1 MSPISH
7 LLILFFVFFSPLTVA
22 VADQSNA
29 NNPKQESDANNEEKE
44 FVRLDL
50 IHRHHPEVVKRLH
63 DEIKVDKM
71 EDRIKDIRYHDQ
83 SRLRAISV
91 HMNWTKVV
99 ENAEE
104 KEKKEASSSNLPPQ
118 SQTPIALKTYPGAD
132 FGSSEF
138 FVQLKLGTPPQKFTM
153 IADTGSDLLW
163 TRCRYRR
170 CRGDC
175 SNPSPIH
182 KMRNRMRER
191 FIYAL
196 YANQSSSFSP
206 IPCSS
211 KQCIQDFSEL
221 GGQPDCPTPNSP
233 CSYTYSYL
241 SGDRAMGIFAT
252 ETVTVRLT
260 NGKEKQ
266 LKDIL
271 YGCTEEITDSQFL
284 DGADGL
290 IGLGS
295 SIYSF
300 VYKAAENNVGGG
312 FSYCLA
318 DHLRNITAISYFVFG
333 TPSPKTF
340 AASTSSPIGPPAT
353 TRLITGGRYSCY
365 YGVQLA
371 GISVDGQI
379 LNIPPHVWNIK
390 SGCGTILDTGTSLT
404 MLTAPAHDAVIE
416 AMAPKIEKF
425 GRMERDVK
433 GEREKN
439 FKLCFNDTQ
448 WNFGMLPKLGFHFE
462 GGAVFE
468 PPDRSYIVSA
478 SYQCSCIAITSL
490 PFPSINILGNIIQQ
504 TYLWQFDLLKG
515 SVTFAPSDCA

>member
-7 LLILFFVFFSPLTVA
+7 LLILVFVFVFVFFSPLTVA

-29 NNPKQESDANNEEKE
+29 NNLKQESDANNEEQE

-50 IHRHHPEVVKRLH
+50 IHRHHPEVVKRID
-63 DEIKVDKM
+63 DEIKVDSV

-83 SRLRAISV
+83 NRLRAISA
-91 HMNWTKVV
+91 HLNWTKVV

-104 KEKKEASSSNLPPQ
+104 KEKEVSGSNL
-118 SQTPIALKTYPGAD
+118 SQTPIGLKTYPGAD
-132 FGSSEF
+132 FGSGEF
-138 FVQLKLGTPPQKFTM
+138 FVQLKVGTPPQTFTL

-163 TRCRYRR
+163 TKCRFRR

-175 SNPSPIH
+175 SHLSPMH
-182 KMRNRMRER
+182 KMRNKMRGR
-191 FIYAL
+191 FRYAL

-211 KQCIQDFSEL
+211 KQCIDDFPDL
-221 GGQPDCPTPNSP
+221 GGQPDCPTPNTP
-233 CSYTYSYL
+233 CSYTYSYT
-241 SGDRAMGIFAT
+241 GGERASGIFAN

-271 YGCTEEITDSQFL
+271 FGCTEEVEVTDFMK
-284 DGADGL
+284 GADGL

-300 VYKAAENNVGGG
+300 VYKAAENNIGGG

-318 DHLRNITAISYFVFG
+318 DHHRNTTAISYFVFG

-340 AASTSSPIGPPAT
+340 SATTSSPIGPPAT
-353 TRLITGGRYSCY
+353 TKLFTGGQYSCY
-365 YGVQLA
+365 YGVQLI
-371 GISVDGQI
+371 GISVDDQI
-379 LNIPPHVWNIK
+379 LNIPRHVWNIK

-416 AMAPKIEKF
+416 AMAPKIAKF
-425 GRMERDVK
+425 GRMEKQR
-433 GEREKN
+433 N
-439 FKLCFNDTQ
+439 FELCFNDTE
-448 WNFGMLPKLGFHFE
+448 WNFGMSPKLGFHFE

-504 TYLWQFDLLKG
+504 TYFWQFDLLKG